1 MAAINTKDESQ
12 AGKTATEPP
21 PPWHAAYPPPQNSN
35 PASIS
40 RAELLQ
46 LLLLHYSSDGHE
58 NKNQKKKNFVLID
71 LRRMDHK
78 VSSVLDRILFFLKRI
93 YFCCNVNGRKFC
105 NIGGDMVADRYIG
118 RR

>member
-12 AGKTATEPP
+12 AGKTATDDSQPP

-46 LLLLHYSSDGHE
+46 LLLLHYSADGHE

-78 VSSVLDRILFFLKRI
+78 VSSVLDRILFFFKKNL
-93 YFCCNVNGRKFC
+93 FLL
-105 NIGGDMVADRYIG
+105 
-118 RR
+118 